1 MSGKVGGTVGDHT
14 ALGDP
19 LGRDL
24 GHAAE
29 GEAKILLTTDLD
41 EDRLAS
47 ARRLILRAAREQG
60 LESDRLGDFVMAAY
74 EGIVNAVE
82 HGGGRARLTLWR
94 SGDELTCAVED
105 AGPGIPAS
113 LLRRTDFPPSGSLGG
128 RGIWLMRRLT
138 DEAVFTTGPGGTV
151 VRLRMR
157 LPTRRAVPHLH
168 RTPQDGSRDVR
179 P

>member
-1 MSGKVGGTVGDHT
+1 MSGKVGGTAGDD
-14 ALGDP
+14 AA

-24 GHAAE
+24 GPAAE
-29 GEAKILLTTDLD
+29 GKAEILLTTDLD

-47 ARRLILRAAREQG
+47 ARRRILRAARAQG
-60 LESDRLGDFVMAAY
+60 LVGDRLGDFVMAAY

-94 SGDELTCAVED
+94 SGDELVCAVED

-113 LLRRTDFPPSGSLGG
+113 VLHRTDFPPSGSLGG

-138 DEAVFTTGPGGTV
+138 DEAVFTIGPGGTV

-157 LPTRRAVPHLH
+157 LPIRAS
-168 RTPQDGSRDVR
+168 TPNFAGRQ
-179 P
+179 